1 MEKNMEMKNI
11 YEKILNLCNFPL
23 RVTDFDGKIL
33 IVNDEYCNFLGVKKE
48 DLIGKSFE
56 TLYSPENRKE
66 ALNYYRNFINKGISH
81 QKSEKILT
89 LSNGKRLI
97 VELSYILMV
106 TEGGKFILAVFNDI
120 TEKRKTEELLKESE
134 ETFRKLFEETSD
146 SILLLTTE
154 GFQDCNNATLRTFG
168 YKNKADIL
176 GKQPW
181 EVSPDVQPD
190 GLSSENKAK
199 MMIKKAFKDGYNF
212 FEWVH
217 KRSDGANF
225 PCEVLLFKINIKNKQ
240 YYYSVVRDIS
250 NRKKIEAE
258 LIESQ
263 ERYKA
268 IFENTGSLT
277 IIVDE
282 DDTIILA
289 NNEAYSVT
297 GYKPEEI
304 IGTKWTNYVSGE
316 SIEMMMNYHKMR
328 RISPEKVPSKY
339 QAVLLNKKGERRNCV
354 LSVQM
359 IPNTKQSVVSIY
371 DITEIIKAKESLKES
386 EEKFR
391 RLADNA
397 EDIIYRYEF
406 YPKPGF
412 TFVSSAATKITGYTP
427 EEHYSD
433 AELGIKIVHPDDR
446 QILQNY
452 FQNKGEFSKPIVL
465 RWIRKDGKIIYTEQK
480 NIPIYDEN
488 GKLIALEGIARD
500 ITERKRTEKELEK
513 SEAKYRNLV
522 ENSLSGV
529 FSTDIDGNILYANKA
544 FCEILELDSIEDA
557 FKVNVKSFY
566 ENKDERIKLINELRK
581 NGKVLNYKLSVI
593 TKKGKKIFVLLNSF
607 ILGDVITGMIM
618 DISDIKRYEQEII
631 SAREKAEEMNR
642 IKSSFLAN
650 MSHELRTPLQG
661 ILGFA
666 ELIQEQNNLK
676 SVKEMAEVIYKSS
689 IRLLN
694 TLNQILDLSLLEAKS
709 KTVNHRNIDIV
720 SLIEDTIKFFQ
731 PEARKKNLLLLF
743 DSKLKS
749 LPCLTDPDI
758 IINILKNL
766 ISNGLTYTE
775 KGKVTV
781 KLTEENIGEKEF
793 IKIEVIDTG
802 IGIEEKYL
810 DIIFNEFRQVSEGY
824 GRSFEGTGL
833 GLTLC
838 RKYLNLLGGDIS
850 VESKLGGGSNFIV
863 RIPKIPSKEK
873 EINGE
878 KKYEI
883 PFERFRKDVHKPKIL
898 LVEDEDDC
906 ILLVDFYLRAN
917 YEIDVA
923 KKAEEALEKIKKNLY
938 SLILMDINLGKGL
951 SGMDVVTEI
960 RKIPEYKDIPII
972 ALTAFAMK
980 GDMEEFI
987 AGGCNGY
994 ISKPFT
1000 KERLEKEIYDLLSG
1014 KKR

>member
-1 MEKNMEMKNI
+1 MENI
-11 YEKILNLCNFPL
+11 YEKTLNLCNFPL

-48 DLIGKSFE
+48 DIIGKSFE

-66 ALNYYRNFINKGISH
+66 ALNYYRNFIKKGLSH
-81 QKSEKILT
+81 QKSERILT
-89 LSNGKRLI
+89 LSNGKRLVI
-97 VELSYILMV
+97 ELSYNLVV
-106 TEGGKFILAVFNDI
+106 TEEGKFILAFFNDL

-134 ETFRKLFEETSD
+134 ETFRKLFEESFD

-154 GFQDCNNATLRTFG
+154 GFQDCNNATLRIFG
-168 YKNKADIL
+168 YKNKTDII

-181 EVSPDVQPD
+181 EVSPDIQPD

-199 MMIKKAFKDGYNF
+199 MMIKKALKDGYNF
-212 FEWVH
+212 FEWIH
-217 KRSDGANF
+217 KKSDGTNF

-240 YYYSVVRDIS
+240 YFYSVVRDIS
-250 NRKKIEAE
+250 KRKKIEAE
-258 LIESQ
+258 LIKSE
-263 ERYKA
+263 ERYKT

-277 IIVDE
+277 IIVEE
-282 DDTIILA
+282 DNTIVLA

-304 IGTKWTNYVSGE
+304 IGTKWTDYVSEE
-316 SIEMMMNYHKMR
+316 SIEMMLNYHKMR
-328 RISPEKVPSKY
+328 RISPEKVPSRY
-339 QAVLLNKKGERRNCV
+339 EAVLFNKKGERRNCV
-354 LSVQM
+354 LNVKM
-359 IPNTKQSVVSIY
+359 IPNTKESVISIY
-371 DITEIIKAKESLKES
+371 DITEIIKAKESLRES

-391 RLADNA
+391 RLVDNT

-412 TFVSSAATKITGYTP
+412 RFVSSAATKITGYTP

-433 AELGIKIVHPDDR
+433 PELGIKIVHPDDR
-446 QILQNY
+446 HILQNY
-452 FQNKGEFSKPIVL
+452 FQNKDEFNKPIVL

-480 NIPIYDEN
+480 NVPIYDKN

-500 ITERKRTEKELEK
+500 ITERKRTEEELEK

-522 ENSLSGV
+522 ENSLTGIYT
-529 FSTDIDGNILYANKA
+529 TDIDGNILYANKA
-544 FCEILELDSIEDA
+544 FCEIFELDSIEDA
-557 FKVNVKSFY
+557 YKVNVKSFY
-566 ENKDERIKLINELRK
+566 ENEDERIKLINEIRK
-581 NGKVLNYKLSVI
+581 NGKILNYELSVI
-593 TKKGKKIFVLLNSF
+593 TKKGRKIFVLLNSF
-607 ILGDVITGMIM
+607 MLGDVITGMIM

-631 SAREKAEEMNR
+631 SAREKAEEMSR

-676 SVKEMAEVIYKSS
+676 SVKDMAEVIYKSG

-709 KTVNHRNIDIV
+709 KTVNYKNVDIV
-720 SLIEDTIKFFQ
+720 SLINETIKLFQ
-731 PEARKKNLLLLF
+731 PEARKKNLLLLY
-743 DSKLKS
+743 DSELKS

-758 IINILKNL
+758 IVNILNNL
-766 ISNGLTYTE
+766 ISNGITYTE

-781 KLTEENIGEKEF
+781 KLTEEVIESGVF

-802 IGIEEKYL
+802 IGIEEKYF

-838 RKYLNLLGGDIS
+838 RKYLNLLGGDIN
-850 VESKLGGGSNFIV
+850 VESKLGVGSNFIV
-863 RIPKIPSKEK
+863 RIPKIRSKVK
-873 EINGE
+873 EINSE
-878 KKYEI
+878 KKLEI
-883 PFERFRKDVHKPKIL
+883 PFDRYRIDVPKLKIL

-906 ILLVDFYLRAN
+906 ILLVDYYLRPN

-923 KKAEEALEKIKKNLY
+923 KNAEEAFEKIKKNLY
-938 SLILMDINLGKGL
+938 SLVLMDINLGKGL

-987 AGGCNGY
+987 SGGCDSY

-1000 KERLEKEIYDLLSG
+1000 KEG
-1014 KKR
+1014 